1 MRRLTAL
8 ALVATLSAFAFF
20 YAAGDVRAQGQSSET
35 IVRQIVVEG
44 NQRIE
49 PDTVKSY
56 MAVQE
61 GGVFNEQLIDLSL
74 KTLFATGLF
83 ADVTIRETDGL
94 VTVTVVE
101 NPIINRVAFE
111 GNSKIS
117 DEDLEKEATL
127 KPRIVFTRAKVQS
140 DVQRIVELYRR
151 SGRFA
156 AIVEP
161 KVVQLP
167 QNRVDLIYEINE
179 GDATGINRINF
190 IGNRTFSDS
199 RLRDEI
205 ATVESAF
212 WKFLTTN
219 DNYDPDRLAFDREQ
233 LRRFYLTQGFADF
246 RVISAVAELAP
257 DRSGFYITFTIEEGE
272 EYTFGN
278 IDIQTE
284 LAELPADILQP
295 LLLTIPGETYNAEYI
310 DKSIDALTFYAGT
323 RGYAFA
329 EVKPRVRRNRENLTI
344 DITFQIEQGPRVYVE
359 RINIIGNTRTLDR
372 VIRREIRLAEG
383 DAFNR
388 VLIDRSR
395 SRIRGLGFFKKVEIT
410 EEPGNAPDRTI
421 LNVDIEEQPTGELS
435 LGFGFSSADS
445 FLADVSVTE
454 RNLLGRGQFL
464 RFRVSASSSRQQ
476 ADIRFTEPYFMD
488 RNLAVGFDIFK
499 ILSTYD
505 ESSYETDS
513 MGFGLRAGF
522 PLSEYSRIN
531 TRYTLRQ
538 DSYSFDFGASVP
550 VTIDLQGDTVTSVA
564 GYTFAYNNIDDPQK
578 PKKGVT
584 GSFQQDFAGLGG
596 DISYYRTQLDVTAF
610 QELWWDDF
618 IASAALSTGWV
629 DDYDGEGVRI
639 NDRFFKGGSTFRGFE
654 NSGLGPRDVVGSSKD
669 AVGGQFFAIGTAE
682 VRFPTGLPEDLGIE
696 ASVFADV
703 GTVGIVDDTTKD
715 VCLQAGVAAANPG
728 SPGPPVIPPTPA
740 VGPGTR
746 CRIEDDLSL
755 RASVGLSVLWDSP
768 FGPVRLDFSQVLNK
782 EDYDKTENFRFS
794 AGTKF

>member
-1 MRRLTAL
+1 MRSLTAL
-8 ALVATLSAFAFF
+8 ALVAALALFAFVL
-20 YAAGDVRAQGQSSET
+20 ATGEVRAQSET
-35 IVRQIVVEG
+35 IVREIVVEG

-61 GGVFNEQLIDLSL
+61 GGVYNEQLIDLSL

-83 ADVTIRETDGL
+83 ADVTIREEGGR

-127 KPRIVFTRAKVQS
+127 KPRTVFTRAKVQA
-140 DVQRIVELYRR
+140 DVQRVVELYRR

-179 GDATGINRINF
+179 GEATGINRINF
-190 IGNRTFSDS
+190 LGNRAFSDS

-205 ATVESAF
+205 ATVESAW

-233 LRRFYLTQGFADF
+233 LRRFYLTQGYADF

-257 DRSGFYITFTIEEGE
+257 DRSGFFVTFTMEEGD
-272 EYTFGN
+272 EYTFG
-278 IDIQTE
+278 DISVESQI
-284 LAELPADILQP
+284 AELSPDVLTP
-295 LLLTIPGETYNAEYI
+295 LLLIESGDTYNAELI
-310 DKSIDALTFYAGT
+310 DKSIDALSFDAGT
-323 RGYAFA
+323 KGYAFA
-329 EVKPRVRRNRENLTI
+329 EVRPRVSRNRENRTI
-344 DITFQIEQGPRVYVE
+344 DIKFQVEQGPRVYVE
-359 RINIIGNTRTLDR
+359 RINVIGNTRTLDR
-372 VIRREIRLAEG
+372 VIRREIRLGEA

-421 LNVDIEEQPTGELS
+421 LNVEVEEQPTGELS
-435 LGFGFSSADS
+435 LGFGFSSADA
-445 FLADVSVTE
+445 FLADVSITE

-464 RFRVSASSSRQQ
+464 RFRVSASDSRQQ
-476 ADIRFTEPYFMD
+476 ADIRFTEPYFME

-499 ILSTYD
+499 ILTQFQ

-513 MGFGLRAGF
+513 TGIGLRAGF
-522 PLSEYSRIN
+522 PLSEFSRVN
-531 TRYTLRQ
+531 TRYTLRS
-538 DSYSFDFGASVP
+538 DDYSIDPGAAVIIG
-550 VTIDLQGDTVTSVA
+550 IDLAGQTVTSVA
-564 GYTFAYNNIDDPQK
+564 GYTFGYSDIDDPLK
-578 PKKGVT
+578 PTSGLT
-584 GSFQQDFAGLGG
+584 FTFQQDFAGLGG
-596 DISYYRTQLDVTAF
+596 DVSYYRSQVDATAF
-610 QELWWDDF
+610 QKLFGWDEVVGS
-618 IASAALSTGWV
+618 ASVSAGWI

-639 NDRFFKGGSTFRGFE
+639 NDRFFKGGATFRGFE
-654 NSGLGPRDVVGSSKD
+654 QSGVGPRDVVGSAKD
-669 AVGGQFFAIGTAE
+669 AVGGQAYAVGTIE
-682 VRFPTGLPEDLGIE
+682 VRFPTGLPEDLGID
-696 ASVFADV
+696 ASLFTDF
-703 GTVGIVDDTTKD
+703 GTVGIVDDTTKAS
-715 VCLQAGVAAANPG
+715 CLNAGAPPG
-728 SPGPPVIPPTPA
+728 IPGA
-740 VGPGTR
+740 L

-755 RASVGLSVLWDSP
+755 RASAGLSVLWDSP
-768 FGPVRLDFSQVLNK
+768 FGPVRLDFSQVLAK
-782 EDYDKTENFRFS
+782 ENYDKTENFRFS